1 MNKPHRLV
9 KRDSERLKRD
19 LLGIEFISDRILL
32 VLSSGRTHISELEY
46 IAFSRSVPLILKDM
60 LSNPIVLHSMFGV
73 LDSKIG
79 YHQADQAIRD
89 IIISFIFLC
98 PNHQHG
104 KLAPDG
110 RQGPSGRSQL
120 PGEEPQKGVARAT
133 VPASG
138 GTTDTDLAASDD
150 HTTDTDLAG
159 GADHQMTCAGPRRQG
174 GWRNHLMGSSSPQSN
189 DFGVLR

>member
-138 GTTDTDLAASDD
+138 GTTDTDLA
-150 HTTDTDLAG
+150 G